1 MTINKEVALISDTVG
16 FISKLPAYMI
26 EAFRSTLEELIYS
39 DIVIVVID
47 ASDHLDELQKKFKS
61 CYTTLNEIG
70 VEVDKMVFALNKSE
84 LLDGDEI
91 SDIVDL
97 LELNEGKKW
106 IDISAATQKNMDKLK
121 EIIGNIFQNDI
132 SYKKNKV
139 GVNTYG
145 N

>member
-1 MTINKEVALISDTVG
+1 
-16 FISKLPAYMI
+16 
-26 EAFRSTLEELIYS
+26 
-39 DIVIVVID
+39 
-47 ASDHLDELQKKFKS
+47 
-61 CYTTLNEIG
+61 
-70 VEVDKMVFALNKSE
+70 MVFALNKSE
-84 LLDGDEI
+84 LLDRDEI

-97 LELNEGKKW
+97 LELNQGKKW
-106 IDISAATQKNMDKLK
+106 IDISAVTQKNMDKLK